1 MRFQFSCQCS
11 WRNGK
16 CSYRT
21 RTRTTRRTSRLLPH
35 LIINL
40 SHNRRRSHFLNSCR
54 NFSRRVPSSET
65 RACSEITARIGLCVY
80 VIDARLKLSWPD
92 ADHVVITV
100 LLLYLCSV
108 FVKREG
114 GTDFHHAENDLIH
127 KYQINP
133 TFLRVTKLL
142 SSPLTD
148 VRTHVGVIFI
158 FYKSS
163 FTSSLFNV
171 PAVEGFPAVRMR
183 DDILQRSGGRKEIKN
198 KNGDERFLWDEVTS
212 SAQTS
217 LAWFHMRS
225 ADWTFWQPPLLRQRR
240 NRFLRSVIS
249 DFRCGCGT
257 MSSFPAQLLI
267 SYPEMSACRRWR
279 MKTNHSPCKNWLND
293 RL

>member
-1 MRFQFSCQCS
+1 MKKWKMKLQNQ
-11 WRNGK
+11 NQNQNH
-16 CSYRT
+16 T
-21 RTRTTRRTSRLLPH
+21 LHVTSSSTFNYQLVSQQERLA
-35 LIINL
+35 
-40 SHNRRRSHFLNSCR
+40 
-54 NFSRRVPSSET
+54 FSRQSPEFLSS
-65 RACSEITARIGLCVY
+65 RSV
-80 VIDARLKLSWPD
+80 LKLDSVCSSLMLGSNTVSSMDCVDLTP
-92 ADHVVITV
+92 TV
-100 LLLYLCSV
+100 LSSPSCCCTYVLCLFSTHS
-108 FVKREG
+108 F
-114 GTDFHHAENDLIH
+114 FHHAENNLIY
-127 KYQINP
+127 KYQMNP

-142 SSPLTD
+142 SSRLTD
-148 VRTHVGVIFI
+148 VRMHVGVIFI

-163 FTSSLFNV
+163 FTSSLFNA

>member
-1 MRFQFSCQCS
+1 MKKWKMQLQNQNQNHTPHVTSSSTFNYQTCLTTGNTRIFSTVAGISLVAFRPLKREHVLKS
-11 WRNGK
+11 WRQ
-16 CSYRT
+16 
-21 RTRTTRRTSRLLPH
+21 
-35 LIINL
+35 
-40 SHNRRRSHFLNSCR
+40 
-54 NFSRRVPSSET
+54 
-65 RACSEITARIGLCVY
+65 IGLSVY

-148 VRTHVGVIFI
+148 VRTYVGVIFI